1 MNSQPKPSL
10 QVSMFSIPNEYKTAL
25 AKAAAMAISEGKKKS
40 INTIILEALDAYL
53 LTPEDIQQ
61 KPLLPKLP
69 LKHYTVRMDA
79 DMKLRLGEM
88 AATWQ
93 IRTGIPVTMNAVVNT
108 AILLHLQKIIPG
120 FDLPPK

>member
-1 MNSQPKPSL
+1 
-10 QVSMFSIPNEYKTAL
+10 
-25 AKAAAMAISEGKKKS
+25 
-40 INTIILEALDAYL
+40 
-53 LTPEDIQQ
+53 
-61 KPLLPKLP
+61 
-69 LKHYTVRMDA
+69 MDA